1 MNWLRMQ
8 LRAALAALRQLAAH
22 PVATILTTLAI
33 GVAISL
39 PSGLYLLLSN
49 LDRLAGSLPAQ
60 PEMSVYLETDID
72 SNARSAIA
80 ERLRG
85 HPDLVAV
92 RYVPRDEA
100 LRALITAQDLDD
112 VVAGLDTNP
121 LPDAWVIQ
129 PRRTTPEQ
137 MASLEAEFARLPG
150 VDQVKVDSA
159 WAQRLHAALDLG
171 QVIVLLLAV
180 LLGIA
185 LMAISGNA
193 IRALILTKR
202 DEIEVSRLIGAT
214 DRFIRR
220 PFLFLGGLQGLLG
233 GLTAAGVL
241 AGAGWLLQP
250 YVARVATLYGSQY
263 QLQPPTLVEFATAL
277 GVTIA
282 LGWLGAWFTVTRT
295 LYQVESGR
303 S

>member
-1 MNWLRMQ
+1 MNWLRQ
-8 LRAALAALRQLAAH
+8 QFRAALAALRQLAAH
-22 PVATILTTLAI
+22 PIATLLTTLAI

-39 PSGLYLLLSN
+39 PSGLYLILSN
-49 LDRLAGSLPAQ
+49 LDRLAGHLPAQ
-60 PEMSVYLETDID
+60 PEISLYLDTNIAPA
-72 SNARSAIA
+72 ARDAIA
-80 ERLRG
+80 ERLKR
-85 HPDLVAV
+85 HPGLATQ

-100 LRALITAQDLDD
+100 LKALSASQNLDD
-112 VVAGLDTNP
+112 IVAGLEANP

-129 PRRTTPEQ
+129 PVDTTPEH
-137 MASLEAEFARLPG
+137 MAQLEAEFKQLTG

-171 QVIVLLLAV
+171 QLIVLLLAS

-193 IRALILTKR
+193 IRALILSKR

-214 DRFIRR
+214 DRYIRR

-250 YVARVATLYGSQY
+250 HVARLATLYGSQY
-263 QLQPPTLVEFATAL
+263 QLRPPTLLEFAVAL
-277 GVTIA
+277 AVTTL

-295 LYQVESGR
+295 LHQVETTR
-303 S
+303 

>member
-1 MNWLRMQ
+1 MNWLRQQ

-22 PVATILTTLAI
+22 PIATLLTTLAI

-39 PSGLYLLLSN
+39 PSGLYLILSN
-49 LDRLAGSLPAQ
+49 VDRLAGNLPAQ
-60 PEMSVYLETDID
+60 PEISLYLDMDIAPA
-72 SNARSAIA
+72 ARDAIA
-80 ERLRG
+80 ERLKN
-85 HPDLVAV
+85 HPALATQ

-100 LRALITAQDLDD
+100 LKTLSASQNLDD
-112 VVAGLDTNP
+112 IVAGLDANP

-129 PRRTTPEQ
+129 PRNTTPKH
-137 MASLEAEFARLPG
+137 MAQLEAEFKQLPG
-150 VDQVKVDSA
+150 VDQVKLDSA

-171 QVIVLLLAV
+171 ELIVLLLAA

-193 IRALILTKR
+193 IRALIFSKR

-214 DRFIRR
+214 DRYIRR

-250 YVARVATLYGSQY
+250 YVARLATLYGSQY
-263 QLQPPTLVEFATAL
+263 ELRPPSLLEFALAL
-277 GVTIA
+277 AVTTL

-295 LYQVESGR
+295 LHKVDTAR
-303 S
+303 

>member
-80 ERLRG
+80 ERLRR